1 MKFVKFTVVALF
13 AALLAV
19 GCVDEKLYFDT
30 ETGNIAGGGDPENGA
45 DVSSVGLLSI
55 SNLVVDCRIDEK
67 DPNMGVEPSTRATRN
82 SVDVN
87 NFDCSIINENGE
99 VVKSF
104 KFGARPTEAIELK
117 TGDYI
122 FKIQS
127 GNVQGAAWDSPVYG
141 ATKVFKIV
149 RDETTTISEIV
160 CSLMQIKV
168 TITYA
173 PDLLERLGEETTTT
187 VIVGENSL
195 TYSLTEGRD
204 GYFLAPQVNNNV
216 VLSIKGTY
224 AADKVNFKA
233 VEMNKEVKNV
243 KVGQHSKIHFYIE
256 HANEGNIKVNVTLR
270 DWVTDSVIPCNVAD
284 LVTEEEWT
292 EGGNEGG
299 NEPGTTV
306 GAPDIIWAGYDM
318 SQRYAINDSLTVDLE
333 IVAEKGIKELLC
345 EIKSEVLTPDQLSG
359 VGLCNILNLCY
370 PKQSYDS
377 STPSVYVDVE
387 QPLRDLDFAVAE
399 EVLNKKKVNL
409 SITKFLGILQGV
421 SGTSL
426 KNHDFILS
434 VTDNDGVTT
443 VKTLM
448 LQTGN

>member
-292 EGGNEGG
+292 EGGND
-299 NEPGTTV
+299 PGTTV

-318 SQRYAINDSLTVDLE
+318 SQRYAITGDLTVDLE

-345 EIKSEVLTPDQLSG
+345 EIKSEVLTPEELLNNS
-359 VGLCNILNLCY
+359 LCNVLNLCY
-370 PKQSYDS
+370 PQQSYDS
-377 STPSVYVDVE
+377 SNPTEYINVE
-387 QPLRDLDFAVAE
+387 TALRELNFAVAE
-399 EVLNKKKVNL
+399 DVLNQKSVKL
-409 SITKFLGILQGV
+409 SITMFLGVLQAV

-426 KNHDFILS
+426 KNHDFELT
-434 VTDNDGVTT
+434 VTDNAGVTT

>member
-1 MKFVKFTVVALF
+1 MKFVKFTVAALF
-13 AALLAV
+13 TALLAV
-19 GCVDEKLYFDT
+19 GCADEKISFEDKGV
-30 ETGNIAGGGDPENGA
+30 ETFSDKGY
-45 DVSSVGLLSI
+45 LSI
-55 SNLVVDCRIDEK
+55 SNLVVDCRVDDK
-67 DPNMGVEPSTRATRN
+67 DPNMGVEPSTYATRN

-87 NFDCSIINENGE
+87 NFDCSIINDEGE
-99 VVKSF
+99 VVSSF
-104 KFGARPTEAIELK
+104 KLGERPAEALELK

-122 FKIQS
+122 FKVKS
-127 GNVQGAAWDSPVYG
+127 GEIPGAAWNSPVYG

-149 RDETTTISEIV
+149 RDETTTISEVV

-168 TITYA
+168 SITYA
-173 PDLLERLGEETTTT
+173 PDLLERLGEGTTTT
-187 VIVGENSL
+187 AIIGENSL
-195 TYSLTEGRD
+195 AFSLTETRD
-204 GYFLAPQVNNNV
+204 GYFSAPQVSNTITLN
-216 VLSIKGTY
+216 IKGTY
-224 AADKVNFKA
+224 AADKVTFKS
-233 VEMNKEVKNV
+233 VEMNKEVKDV

-256 HANEGNIKVNVTLR
+256 HANEGNIKVSVTLR
-270 DWVTDSVIPCNVAD
+270 DWVTDEVIPCNVAD

-292 EGGNEGG
+292 EGGNEGDDD
-299 NEPGTTV
+299 PGTTV

-318 SQRYAINDSLTVDLE
+318 SKRYAITGDLTVDLE